1 MESEVVNELPD
12 DSIKRKSN
20 PNAGHRERLRR
31 RFREHGL
38 DNFQDYEVVE
48 LLLLYVARQKDMKP
62 VARHLIERFGFF
74 QAILDAPEEELVSV
88 DGLGDS
94 GVTLIKLI
102 KASAARY
109 LKQSSEINI
118 TPQNIT
124 ELIAY
129 CRLKM
134 GALPHEQFLLVSL
147 NASFAIVSEDVIAE
161 GTIDQAAVYPRKVV
175 EMALK
180 HGATTLIF
188 VHNHPSGDTTPSEM
202 DKAITRSLNLA
213 TRTVGVT
220 VYDHIIV
227 SRIGYFSFREQS
239 LL

>member
-1 MESEVVNELPD
+1 MSD
-12 DSIKRKSN
+12 DSLGKTN
-20 PNAGHRERLRR
+20 PNTGHRERLRC

-38 DNFQDYEVVE
+38 ENFQDYEVVE

-62 VARHLIERFGFF
+62 VARSLIERFGFF

-102 KASAARY
+102 KAAAARY

-118 TPQNIT
+118 TPQNIA
-124 ELIAY
+124 ELIEY

-134 GALPHEQFLLVSL
+134 GALPHEQFRLMSL

-161 GTIDQAAVYPRKVV
+161 GTIDQATVYPRKVV

-188 VHNHPSGDTTPSEM
+188 VHNHPSGDVTPSEM
-202 DKAITRSLNLA
+202 DKIITRSLVLA
-213 TRTVGVT
+213 TRTVGVI

-227 SRIGYFSFREQS
+227 SQSGHFSFLEQS